1 MAYITVGSK
10 FTPFTY
16 EEKVRPFVQYN
27 EAYSNIENV
36 YNDLM
41 TKADTVKSSLN
52 EEVDKES
59 YKKYEDLYNE
69 LSTAANTLASE
80 GLTKGVRKSLNNI
93 YKNYR
98 DTILPIA
105 KAVDI
110 RDKEYKRRSE
120 AKSKDSSLQFEKE
133 TISIDDLVNNPAT
146 YDFGREISINDMYNQ
161 IAKFASPYADTY
173 RGSSDWYLT
182 ADGQVLERKDMY
194 GYSEKEIRDII
205 NGTDKESPLALRY
218 HEFLDNMDI
227 WDWEGMINDEGEY
240 TAKGNAM
247 YNLISN
253 ASSYGLSQALGKPKF
268 ERVANKNYKGDKDG
282 KDGEP
287 TRLDKLKASAINYVS
302 FGKDQDKINKL
313 SKNGVLLTNENGTVS
328 YSDEYLPK
336 PTKNNPLTQYYN
348 TVLGISR
355 IEDPIDNSANL
366 NATPIDIY
374 KEWDEATKVDRGIVD
389 SYYTNNSFS
398 YRPMQTPQYVIEAKN
413 RIDSKTQSI
422 KSKYNVGKILAPQ
435 EYSELTSDSN
445 NGKLDSSY
453 NYTAVSL
460 SSISDSFPDKV
471 NFNKNLKEILKSNVI
486 NGQELAKD
494 TIYELTGGLSAA
506 KKKAA
511 SSDDFLNPNT
521 YITDIKYSAQ
531 YPDSIIVA
539 IEVPGD
545 KKGKNPTKKHYAVKA
560 DAISTRL
567 ADLLKDYASIIEYS
581 KNLPKEDWDDDI
593 TDAYYNIASAAAY
606 ILNPKD

>member
-133 TISIDDLVNNPAT
+133 TISIDDLVNNPDT
-146 YDFGREISINDMYNQ
+146 YDFGREVSINDMYNQ

-218 HEFLDNMDI
+218 NEFLDNMDI
-227 WDWEGMINDEGEY
+227 WSWEGMINDEGEY
-240 TAKGNAM
+240 TTKGNAM

-268 ERVANKNYKGDKDG
+268 ERIANKDYDSNKGDKDG
-282 KDGEP
+282 KP

-302 FGKDQDKINKL
+302 FGKDQNKINKL
-313 SKNGVLLTNENGTVS
+313 SKNGVLLTDENGTVS

-374 KEWDEATKVDRGIVD
+374 KEWDEATKVDRGILD
-389 SYYTNNSFS
+389 SYYPSKSFGYS
-398 YRPMQTPQYVIEAKN
+398 IQTPQYVIDAQK
-413 RIDSKTQSI
+413 RIKSNTQSI
-422 KSKYNVGKILAPQ
+422 KSKYNVSKILTPQ
-435 EYSELTSDSN
+435 EYSELTSVN
-445 NGKLDSSY
+445 NYGELDSSY

-460 SSISDSFPDKV
+460 PAVADSFPDKV
-471 NFNKNLKEILKSNVI
+471 NFNKNLKDVLKANVF
-486 NGQELAKD
+486 NGKEVDKD
-494 TIYELTGGLSAA
+494 TIYELKGGLSNNVKKEAAA
-506 KKKAA
+506 KEL
-511 SSDDFLNPNT
+511 LNPET
-521 YITDIKYSAQ
+521 AFIDIKYSAQ
-531 YPDSIIVA
+531 YPNHVIVVA
-539 IEVPGD
+539 EVPEGKD
-545 KKGKNPTKKHYAVKA
+545 KASMIKRYIVKA
-560 DAISTRL
+560 DAISTPL
-567 ADLLKDYASIIEYS
+567 ASLLKGYSSIIDYS
-581 KNLPKEDWDDDI
+581 KKHSIEDWDSEI
-593 TDAYYNIASAAAY
+593 QDAYYAIANAAAY
-606 ILNPKD
+606 SLNPK